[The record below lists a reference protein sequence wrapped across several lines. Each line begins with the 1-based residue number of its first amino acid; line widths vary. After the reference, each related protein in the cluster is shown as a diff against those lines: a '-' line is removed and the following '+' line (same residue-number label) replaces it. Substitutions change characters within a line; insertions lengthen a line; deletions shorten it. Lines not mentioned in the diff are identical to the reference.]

1 MAKRVCTPCWLCATG
16 PGWKESRCPI
26 AFTAEIHDLL
36 ESHLQNQEVNLGEI
50 AFKVTEVLADLVLM
64 APPEDQGRLIA
75 DILRNLG
82 QLVLEKDGEAEDEG
96 QSGRRRH

>member
-1 MAKRVCTPCWLCATG
+1 MLAQRSWGSLEGVEMSDCIHCQ
-16 PGWKESRCPI
+16 
-26 AFTAEIHDLL
+26 IHDLL

-75 DILRNLG
+75 DILRNPG
-82 QLVLEKDGEAEDEG
+82 QLVLEKDGEQEDEG

>member
-1 MAKRVCTPCWLCATG
+1 MSDCVHCQ
-16 PGWKESRCPI
+16 
-26 AFTAEIHDLL
+26 IHDLL
-36 ESHLQNQEVNLGEI
+36 ESHLQNPEVNLTDI

-64 APPEDQGRLIA
+64 ASPENQGTMIA

-82 QLVLEKDGEAEDEG
+82 QLVLDKNGEAEDEG

>member
-1 MAKRVCTPCWLCATG
+1 
-16 PGWKESRCPI
+16 
-26 AFTAEIHDLL
+26 L

-75 DILRNLG
+75 DVLRNLG

-96 QSGRRRH
+96 QPGRHRH

>member
-1 MAKRVCTPCWLCATG
+1 MDGFEGVEMSECIHCQ
-16 PGWKESRCPI
+16 
-26 AFTAEIHDLL
+26 IHDLL

-82 QLVLEKDGEAEDEG
+82 HLVLEKDGEAEAEG
-96 QSGRRRH
+96 QPGRHRH